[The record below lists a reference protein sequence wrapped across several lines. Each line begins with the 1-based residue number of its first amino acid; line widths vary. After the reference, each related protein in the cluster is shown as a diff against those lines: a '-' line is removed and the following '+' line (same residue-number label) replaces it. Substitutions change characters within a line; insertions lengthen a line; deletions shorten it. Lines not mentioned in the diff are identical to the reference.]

1 MDKSEYKNV
10 YVFIE
15 QRDNV
20 IQKVAL
26 ELLGKAHD
34 LAGALNEKVYAVLL
48 GHNIADKAQELIAY
62 GADHVLLAEDECL
75 KDYITEPY
83 TQAITQIIHDYK
95 PSIFLIGATTIGRDL
110 GPRLSAR
117 ITTGLTADCT
127 KLDISEDTKELM
139 MTRPAFG
146 GNIMATIMCTN
157 HRPQMSTVRPG
168 VMQKMAKDTSRKG
181 EVENVKI
188 NFDKSKRKDS
198 CIGWSWRWK

>member
-157 HRPQMSTVRPG
+157 HRPQMSTSPFLLVSFAIFCITPG
-168 VMQKMAKDTSRKG
+168 RTVD
-181 EVENVKI
+181 I
-188 NFDKSKRKDS
+188 
-198 CIGWSWRWK
+198 

>member
-75 KDYITEPY
+75 K
-83 TQAITQIIHDYK
+83 
-95 PSIFLIGATTIGRDL
+95 
-110 GPRLSAR
+110 
-117 ITTGLTADCT
+117 
-127 KLDISEDTKELM
+127 
-139 MTRPAFG
+139 
-146 GNIMATIMCTN
+146 
-157 HRPQMSTVRPG
+157 
-168 VMQKMAKDTSRKG
+168 
-181 EVENVKI
+181 
-188 NFDKSKRKDS
+188 
-198 CIGWSWRWK
+198 